1 LAGKRSQT
9 HKNLNLFIFQSHP
22 NPTQLPSTIPAVRS
36 YQESNMPSELKS
48 ETARI
53 NGAKSHGPTTPEG
66 KEKSSLNAIK
76 HGLTANHTFIL
87 KCESPE
93 EYQAMLAEH
102 IAIHQPVTPP
112 EKELV
117 DQMAIARWRIRRF
130 VAAETD
136 LIDSEMVRNREK
148 VNNEFAP
155 TDSGVHLAMAIRSLA
170 DESRAL
176 SLMSRYES
184 RHQRVHDK
192 AYAALREL
200 QQLRTHSPSVSAGA
214 NPEPPT
220 VSPDPPPAQPE
231 PVPPADNPSVSAGT
245 SPDPKISPNEPSAPP
260 LSSPGIHLCTPIPP
274 ASDGSPS
281 GNSEDHDE
289 I

>member
-1 LAGKRSQT
+1 
-9 HKNLNLFIFQSHP
+9 
-22 NPTQLPSTIPAVRS
+22 
-36 YQESNMPSELKS
+36 MPSELKS
-48 ETARI
+48 ETARA
-53 NGAKSHGPTTPEG
+53 NGAKSRGPITPEG
-66 KEKSSLNAIK
+66 KEKSSLNAIT

-102 IAIHQPVTPP
+102 IAIHQPVTAP

-148 VNNEFAP
+148 VNKEFAP
-155 TDSGVHLAMAIRSLA
+155 TDSGVHLAMAIRFLA

-184 RHQRVHDK
+184 RLQRIHDK

-200 QQLRTHSPSVSAGA
+200 QQSRVSQPIPS
-214 NPEPPT
+214 EPPPAS
-220 VSPDPPPAQPE
+220 SPDPPPTQPD
-231 PVPPADNPSVSAGT
+231 PAPASGNPTVSAGI
-245 SPDPKISPNEPSAPP
+245 SSEAKISPNEPSAPP
-260 LSSPGIHLCTPIPP
+260 PSSPGIHLCPP
-274 ASDGSPS
+274 VPAGQN
-281 GNSEDHDE
+281 GNSEDPDR
-289 I
+289 